1 MARYVVA
8 SVTEIPP
15 GERKLVTVRGRPI
28 VIFNLD
34 GEYFGILDRCPHQ
47 GASLCKG
54 RLVGL
59 VDAPRPGEYSFCR
72 KGEIIRC
79 PWHGWEFDIRTG
91 KSRCEPES
99 IKATQ
104 YEVGVKRGS
113 DVIDESYEAE
123 TFDVVIESDYVVVN
137 V

>member
-1 MARYVVA
+1 MPKYVVA
-8 SVTEIPP
+8 AIDEILP
-15 GERKLVTVRGRPI
+15 GERKLVQIRGRPI

-47 GASLCKG
+47 GASLCQGK
-54 RLVGL
+54 LVGL
-59 VDAPRPGEYSFCR
+59 VEALSPGSYTFSR

-91 KSRCEPES
+91 QSRCEPNR
-99 IKATQ
+99 IKATKYDIQ
-104 YEVGVKRGS
+104 VS
-113 DVIDESYEAE
+113 DGKQAREDSYIAE
-123 TFDVVIESDYVVVN
+123 TFDVSVDDQYVVVN